1 MFFIGSIVGLT
12 TALFTSLHGLFLRKH
27 GEGFT
32 TLSLSFFQ
40 AAGTLVILVPLFL
53 VTQESWKLPGEL
65 QFWKLV
71 AIAAVFELIVIYAIT
86 KSYILA
92 EQSLVAPLFGLSVIF
107 LIPIDFFLLGTDLT
121 APGVLSALLIII
133 GSLLMSPA
141 KSTEPF
147 CQNRRGILWMVIAA
161 FFAACAVA
169 TVKSAYNADFSPIP
183 FATSVF
189 FIETML
195 LLILVL
201 VRLPFCV
208 VQSNPAYLN
217 LYPIVLAYAL
227 TQLFHYVG
235 ISLMAATYFIGLK
248 RSSIILSVIFGHT
261 ILNESPEVIKWR
273 YIGAIIIFTGVLG
286 VIFTG

>member
-40 AAGTLVILVPLFL
+40 AAGTLFIMVPLFL
-53 VTQESWKLPGEL
+53 VTENTWGLPSEF

-71 AIAAVFELIVIYAIT
+71 AIAAVFELIVIYAMT
-86 KSYILA
+86 KAYILA

-107 LIPIDFFLLGTDLT
+107 LIPIDFFLLGTNLT
-121 APGVLSALLIII
+121 VPGVLSALLIII
-133 GSLLMSPA
+133 GSFLMSP
-141 KSTEPF
+141 SNHPDPYN
-147 CQNRRGILWMVIAA
+147 QNRRGVMWMVIAA

-183 FATSVF
+183 FAASVF
-189 FIETML
+189 FIETIL

-201 VRLPFCV
+201 VRLPLCV
-208 VQSNPAYLN
+208 VQSNPTYLN
-217 LYPIVLAYAL
+217 MYPIVMAYAL

-235 ISLMAATYFIGLK
+235 ISLMAASYFIGLE
-248 RSSIILSVIFGHT
+248 RSSIIFSVIFGHKV
-261 ILNESPEVIKWR
+261 LDESPEVIAWR
-273 YIGAIIIFTGVLG
+273 YTGAVIIFAGVLG